1 MTNSIQKRLTIYIV
15 AGTAVLLIVA
25 GIAVD
30 HMIRRQLARDFD
42 DNLLYRATGLVRLA
56 DREDR
61 KIEFDI
67 SYDYMPEFGALEN
80 GEMEYFQLFFP
91 DGTTIA
97 KSHSLGTA
105 SLPRDSAGFK
115 NPAYRDVRLPDGR
128 KGRMVSFIFT
138 PEVHQDD
145 DEDADANSTASGNDD
160 EVTLAKIPGNLPSDS
175 GITISVAKGRE
186 SLVQLLDTI
195 RIILVST
202 CLALMAAVWLLVR
215 YCVQRGLGP
224 LRRIADEVQSLDSTK
239 LDTRLTTNP
248 QSEELKPITDQ
259 LNHLLE
265 RLHDAFER
273 EKRFSGN
280 VAHELRTPIAELRTL
295 AEVGKRW
302 PGDQDMV
309 KQFFGDLVNLADD
322 MERTVTNLL
331 NLARLDAGQRS
342 VELESVNLS
351 SLIEKCWKQTAM
363 EAEARGVHLDNR
375 VERELRVTT
384 DEDKLNLIVVNLF
397 SNAVSYSP
405 PGSRITVEAT
415 VADSGIQFSVS
426 NLTVDLT
433 ERDLPLM
440 FDRFWRKDKAR
451 TKGRYAGLGLSLV
464 QALGEILELSV
475 MPELDPSG
483 TLTMTLRGFEPA

>member
-1 MTNSIQKRLTIYIV
+1 
-15 AGTAVLLIVA
+15 
-25 GIAVD
+25 
-30 HMIRRQLARDFD
+30 
-42 DNLLYRATGLVRLA
+42 
-56 DREDR
+56 
-61 KIEFDI
+61 
-67 SYDYMPEFGALEN
+67 
-80 GEMEYFQLFFP
+80 
-91 DGTTIA
+91 
-97 KSHSLGTA
+97 
-105 SLPRDSAGFK
+105 
-115 NPAYRDVRLPDGR
+115 
-128 KGRMVSFIFT
+128 
-138 PEVHQDD
+138 
-145 DEDADANSTASGNDD
+145 
-160 EVTLAKIPGNLPSDS
+160 
-175 GITISVAKGRE
+175 
-186 SLVQLLDTI
+186 
-195 RIILVST
+195 
-202 CLALMAAVWLLVR
+202 
-215 YCVQRGLGP
+215 
-224 LRRIADEVQSLDSTK
+224 
-239 LDTRLTTNP
+239 
-248 QSEELKPITDQ
+248 
-259 LNHLLE
+259 
-265 RLHDAFER
+265 
-273 EKRFSGN
+273 
-280 VAHELRTPIAELRTL
+280 
-295 AEVGKRW
+295 
-302 PGDQDMV
+302 
-309 KQFFGDLVNLADD
+309 
-322 MERTVTNLL
+322 MERTVINLL

>member
-1 MTNSIQKRLTIYIV
+1 MGSIQERLTVYIV
-15 AGTAVLLIVA
+15 VGTAGLLIIA

-30 HMIRRQLARDFD
+30 HMIRRQLASDFD
-42 DNLLYRATGLVRLA
+42 QNLLYEAMGLVRLA

-61 KIEFDI
+61 VIEFDF
-67 SYDYMPEFGALEN
+67 SYDYMPEFDALEN
-80 GEMEYFQLFFP
+80 KKMEYFQLSFP
-91 DGTTIA
+91 DGTTFA
-97 KSHSLGTA
+97 KSRSLGA
-105 SLPRDSAGFK
+105 VSLPRASSRLET
-115 NPAYRDVRLPDGR
+115 PSYRDVLLPDGHE
-128 KGRMVSFIFT
+128 GRMVSFIFA
-138 PEVHQDD
+138 PEIRKDN
-145 DEDADANSTASGNDD
+145 DEDVDAAGATKGSS
-160 EVTLAKIPGNLPSDS
+160 EKVTLAKIPDSLPTDT
-175 GITISVAKGRE
+175 GIRISVAKGRE
-186 SLVQLLDTI
+186 SLVQVLDTI
-195 RIILVST
+195 RITLVST

-224 LRRIADEVQSLDSTK
+224 LRRIADEVRSLDSTK
-239 LDTRLTTNP
+239 LNTQLATDP
-248 QSEELKPITDQ
+248 KSEELKPITDQ

-302 PGDQDMV
+302 PGDQGMV
-309 KQFFGDLVNLADD
+309 AQFFGDLVNLADD

-331 NLARLDAGQRS
+331 SLARLDAGQHS
-342 VELESVNLS
+342 VDLDSVNLS
-351 SLIEKCWKQTAM
+351 GLIEKCWKQTAV
-363 EAEARGVHLDNR
+363 EAELRKIGLDNR
-375 VERELRVTT
+375 IESELRVTT

-405 PGSRITVEAT
+405 PGSTIVVEARE
-415 VADSGIQFSVS
+415 ADSGIQFSVS

-464 QALGEILELSV
+464 QALGEILDLRV
-475 MPELDPSG
+475 MPELDPNG
-483 TLTMTLRGFEPA
+483 TLTMTLQGFEPA